1 MQTSSST
8 EVDETVGMDGGAE
21 AVVGR
26 EVEAA
31 EDAAGKKLTRKER
44 REAKKAAK
52 MIGAQ
57 PIDKKHAFKLWLYV
71 APLLVLVFLFSYV
84 PLFGWIYAFYDYQPP
99 IPLSESK
106 FVGLQ
111 WFEMMV
117 QNPAQLR
124 TIGQVLLNT
133 FAMSGLNILTS
144 FLPVI
149 SESKFVGLQ
158 WFEMMVQNPAQLRT
172 IGQVLL
178 NTFAMS
184 GLNILTS
191 FLPVIFAIALNEIR
205 AKWFKNLIQT
215 LTTLPNFISWVLVY
229 SIAFAMFSSSG
240 MVNELLMNMH
250 LISEPIKFLD
260 SPDQVWLKMLLWN
273 LWKGLGWGSIMYLA
287 GIAGIDPEL
296 YEAAQVD
303 GANRFQQIIHVT
315 IPQLMPTYFV
325 LLMLSISN
333 FLNNGMDQYYVFQNA
348 FNQKWIQVLDLYVY
362 NVGMGQNSLSL
373 GTALELPEQRHGPVL
388 RVPERVQPEVDPG
401 ARPLRLQRGHGPEQP
416 LARHRDLDAQ
426 VARLGRSAAARQ
438 LAVQAHP
445 RRGHR
450 LIQRIV
456 SRTQGEEIM
465 ATAKVSISP
474 AMRRTTG
481 EKIYNVVNVIIL
493 SLFALICAYPFYF
506 LIINSLSSNQA
517 AAAGEVTWR
526 VVGWH

>member
-1 MQTSSST
+1 MKPRDDARRGSLTIQIPKEEKMQTSSST

-149 SESKFVGLQ
+149 
-158 WFEMMVQNPAQLRT
+158 
-172 IGQVLL
+172 
-178 NTFAMS
+178 
-184 GLNILTS
+184 
-191 FLPVIFAIALNEIR
+191 FAIALNEIR

-250 LISEPIKFLD
+250 LISAPIKFLD

-373 GTALELPEQRHGPVL
+373 GTAISMLKSLVSVGLLLLVNWLSKRT
-388 RVPERVQPEVDPG
+388 
-401 ARPLRLQRGHGPEQP
+401 RGVG
-416 LARHRDLDAQ
+416 
-426 VARLGRSAAARQ
+426 
-438 LAVQAHP
+438 
-445 RRGHR
+445 
-450 LIQRIV
+450 IV
-456 SRTQGEEIM
+456 
-465 ATAKVSISP
+465 
-474 AMRRTTG
+474 
-481 EKIYNVVNVIIL
+481 
-493 SLFALICAYPFYF
+493 
-506 LIINSLSSNQA
+506 
-517 AAAGEVTWR
+517 
-526 VVGWH
+526 

>member
-149 SESKFVGLQ
+149 
-158 WFEMMVQNPAQLRT
+158 
-172 IGQVLL
+172 
-178 NTFAMS
+178 
-184 GLNILTS
+184 
-191 FLPVIFAIALNEIR
+191 FAIALNEIR

-287 GIAGIDPEL
+287 GIAGIAGIDPEL

-373 GTALELPEQRHGPVL
+373 GTAISMLKSLVSVGLLLLVNWLSKRT
-388 RVPERVQPEVDPG
+388 
-401 ARPLRLQRGHGPEQP
+401 RGVG
-416 LARHRDLDAQ
+416 
-426 VARLGRSAAARQ
+426 
-438 LAVQAHP
+438 
-445 RRGHR
+445 
-450 LIQRIV
+450 IV
-456 SRTQGEEIM
+456 
-465 ATAKVSISP
+465 
-474 AMRRTTG
+474 
-481 EKIYNVVNVIIL
+481 
-493 SLFALICAYPFYF
+493 
-506 LIINSLSSNQA
+506 
-517 AAAGEVTWR
+517 
-526 VVGWH
+526 

>member
-8 EVDETVGMDGGAE
+8 EVDETVGVDGGAE

-133 FAMSGLNILTS
+133 
-144 FLPVI
+144 
-149 SESKFVGLQ
+149 
-158 WFEMMVQNPAQLRT
+158 
-172 IGQVLL
+172 
-178 NTFAMS
+178 
-184 GLNILTS
+184 
-191 FLPVIFAIALNEIR
+191 
-205 AKWFKNLIQT
+205 
-215 LTTLPNFISWVLVY
+215 
-229 SIAFAMFSSSG
+229 FAMFSSSG

-373 GTALELPEQRHGPVL
+373 GTAISMLKSLVSVGLLLLVNWLSKRT
-388 RVPERVQPEVDPG
+388 
-401 ARPLRLQRGHGPEQP
+401 RGVG
-416 LARHRDLDAQ
+416 
-426 VARLGRSAAARQ
+426 
-438 LAVQAHP
+438 
-445 RRGHR
+445 
-450 LIQRIV
+450 IV
-456 SRTQGEEIM
+456 
-465 ATAKVSISP
+465 
-474 AMRRTTG
+474 
-481 EKIYNVVNVIIL
+481 
-493 SLFALICAYPFYF
+493 
-506 LIINSLSSNQA
+506 
-517 AAAGEVTWR
+517 
-526 VVGWH
+526 